1 MHIIQQF
8 INIINRKYAFHPS
21 FSSFRSF
28 FPFSFPFLPFSFLL
42 SSTFPS
48 LFYSLFLFLFFFLF
62 NFTSLFPF
70 PRLFLPFFVSF
81 SFLSLPSFK
90 DDFKGRKI
98 INFCKN
104 NHSGFANIQ
113 AFCEG
118 IESLPQTL
126 IF

>member
-21 FSSFRSF
+21 FSSFRLF
-28 FPFSFPFLPFSFLL
+28 FPFSFP
-42 SSTFPS
+42 FPS

-90 DDFKGRKI
+90 DDFKDRKI

-113 AFCEG
+113 AFFEG